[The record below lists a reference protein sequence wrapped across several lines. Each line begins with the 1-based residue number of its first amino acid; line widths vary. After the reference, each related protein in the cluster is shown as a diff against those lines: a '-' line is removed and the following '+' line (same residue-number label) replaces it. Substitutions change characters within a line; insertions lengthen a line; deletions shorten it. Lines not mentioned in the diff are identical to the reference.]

1 MVEARRLGQR
11 FGVKVY
17 LDSSVILGRVLEEP
31 TALRNWG
38 QWEVL
43 ISSELAR
50 VETLRAMD
58 RLRLNGR
65 MSDDDLADQ
74 RDSLSSLM
82 SRVQLAP
89 IAPEVLE
96 RAAAALP
103 VVVGSLDAIHIATAL
118 LWMDDHREPLLFV
131 THDAQLAVAA
141 RLCGLEVKTA

>member
-1 MVEARRLGQR
+1 
-11 FGVKVY
+11 VKVY

-31 TALRNWG
+31 RALRNWG

-50 VETLRAMD
+50 VETSRVLD
-58 RLRLNGR
+58 RLRLTDR
-65 MSDDDLADQ
+65 MSDDDLADM
-74 RDSLSSLM
+74 RDSLRSLM

-96 RAAAALP
+96 RAAAPLP
-103 VVVGSLDAIHIATAL
+103 VVVGSLDAIHLATAL

-131 THDAQLAVAA
+131 THDTQLAVAA
-141 RLCGLEVKTA
+141 RLCGLDVKTA

>member
-1 MVEARRLGQR
+1 MVETRRLGQR
-11 FGVKVY
+11 FGVKAY

-31 TALRNWG
+31 RALRNWG

-50 VETLRAMD
+50 VETSRAMD
-58 RLRLNGR
+58 RLRLTGR
-65 MSDDDLADQ
+65 MSDDDLADM
-74 RDSLSSLM
+74 RDLLRSLM
-82 SRVQLAP
+82 SRLYLAP

-96 RAAAALP
+96 RAAPLP
-103 VVVGSLDAIHIATAL
+103 VVVGSLDAIHLATAL

-141 RLCGLEVKTA
+141 RLCGLDVKTA

>member
-1 MVEARRLGQR
+1 
-11 FGVKVY
+11 VKVY

-31 TALRNWG
+31 RAFRNWG

-50 VETLRAMD
+50 VETSRAMD
-58 RLRLNGR
+58 RLRLTGR
-65 MSDDDLADQ
+65 MSDDDLADL
-74 RDSLSSLM
+74 RDSLTSLM

-89 IAPEVLE
+89 IAPDVLE
-96 RAAAALP
+96 RAGAPLP
-103 VVVGSLDAIHIATAL
+103 VVVGSLDAIHLATAL

-131 THDAQLAVAA
+131 THDVQLGVAA

>member
-11 FGVKVY
+11 LGVKAY

-31 TALRNWG
+31 GALRNWG
-38 QWEVL
+38 RWEVL
-43 ISSELAR
+43 ISSELSR
-50 VETLRAMD
+50 VETSRIMD
-58 RLRLNGR
+58 RMRLTGR
-65 MSDDDLADQ
+65 MSDDDFADM
-74 RDSLSSLM
+74 RDSLRSLM

-89 IAPEVLE
+89 IAPEVLD
-96 RAAAALP
+96 RAAAPLP
-103 VVVGSLDAIHIATAL
+103 VVVGSLDAIHLATAL

>member
-1 MVEARRLGQR
+1 
-11 FGVKVY
+11 VKVY

-31 TALRNWG
+31 GALRNWG

-43 ISSELAR
+43 ISSDLAR
-50 VETLRAMD
+50 VETSRAMD

-65 MSDDDLADQ
+65 ISDDDLADL
-74 RDSLSSLM
+74 RDSLTSLM

-96 RAAAALP
+96 RAGAPLP
-103 VVVGSLDAIHIATAL
+103 VVVGSLDAIHLATAL
-118 LWMDDHREPLLFV
+118 LWMEDHREPLLFV